1 MQKCTRKGAINLIN
15 AHKIK
20 TRIFEMQLSQ
30 EKIAK
35 SMSLNYSTLNAKI
48 NNKRDMNIGEVA
60 QLCEI
65 LNIKTSRELK
75 EYFGLTFLLD
85 NECKN
90 APNLNQNGA

>member
-1 MQKCTRKGAINLIN
+1 MIN

-60 QLCEI
+60 KLCEI
-65 LNIKTSRELK
+65 LNITTSSELK

-85 NECKN
+85 KECKN
-90 APNLNQNGA
+90 APNLDEKRA